1 VNQYLRKLES
11 LLSEPVASVLEK
23 ERTAFDCELAKS
35 EGRLVLVGAGN
46 LGRRALSCLRSAGI
60 TPLAFTDNGRDLWGT
75 EVDNVPILSPEVAAE
90 RFGRSALF
98 VVTIWSPG
106 HRYADTRQ
114 RLLGL
119 GCRNVICA
127 TRLRWKFAD
136 QLLPDYCQDLPH
148 KVYEQAS
155 SVLEAASLMADD
167 FSREQYLHQVRW
179 RALGDF
185 GELSPPQP
193 HQYFPDGL
201 FRLLPREVFIDCGAY
216 DGITIRRFLKRS
228 REFLRIYAIDA
239 DPSNYKQLVRTIS
252 ALPDRDRIESHYL
265 AVGAKH
271 DRVRFQSTGTVQAAV
286 SSNGDIEVEQVP
298 LDDLLKGAEPTFIK
312 MDIEGAELGALEGA
326 RHLIRQSQPLLAV
339 CVYHTPS
346 DLWRIPLKIH
356 ELAPRHALYLR
367 PHVEDGWDLV
377 CYAIPPERVSAM
389 AVSATTS
396 S

>member
-1 VNQYLRKLES
+1 MNEHLRELEA
-11 LLSEPVASVLEK
+11 LLSEPVASVREK
-23 ERTAFDCELAKS
+23 ERMAFDRELARC

-46 LGRRALSCLRSAGI
+46 FGRRALSCLRSAGI
-60 TPLAFTDNGRDLWGT
+60 APLAFTDNGRALWGT
-75 EVDNVPILSPEVAAE
+75 DVDNLPVLSPEVAAE
-90 RFGRSALF
+90 RFGASALF
-98 VVTIWSPG
+98 VVAIWSPG

-114 RLLGL
+114 QLLRM

-136 QLLPDYCQDLPH
+136 LLLPDYCQDLPH
-148 KVYEQAS
+148 KVYQQAS
-155 SVLEAASLMADD
+155 SVLEAAALMADD
-167 FSREQYLHQVRW
+167 FSRQEFLRQVRW

-201 FRLLPREVFIDCGAY
+201 FCLSPEEVFVDCGAY
-216 DGITIRRFLKRS
+216 DGITIRRFLKRTPG
-228 REFLRIYAIDA
+228 FLRICAIDA
-239 DPSNYKQLVRTIS
+239 DPRNYKQLVRTIS
-252 ALPDRDRIESHYL
+252 ILPERDRIETYLL
-265 AVGAKH
+265 AVGA
-271 DRVRFQSTGTVQAAV
+271 DRGRVRFRSTGTVQAAV
-286 SSNGDIEVEQVP
+286 SRDGDIEVEQVP
-298 LDDLLKGAEPTFIK
+298 LDELLRGAEPTFIK

-356 ELAPRHALYLR
+356 ELAPKHSLYLR

-377 CYAIPPERVSAM
+377 CYGIPSERLRQCN
-389 AVSATTS
+389 
-396 S
+396 